1 MSSGRCIH
9 INLLENHSMKQFLL
23 ILFAPLLMAGCIMGP
38 QGELVGVQNRQYW
51 EQSNPFGM
59 NYIHFGSYTMGP
71 SDQDV
76 PFALNTRSKTVTIPP
91 FYMDV
96 HEITN
101 NEYRQFVYYVRD
113 SLFLQTLADND
124 DDRYYIAENDRGQ
137 ELDRFI
143 DKGFVLNW
151 EEPIDW
157 EDEDIFDL
165 LYDEFFLQGSDQ
177 FYNRREVDTR
187 KLNFTYF
194 WVNLDAAAS
203 NNTSDMVEYGVENE
217 ISQLH
222 STRRHSDR
230 AQFVIRETINVYPD
244 TLVWIHDHTY
254 AYNEPL
260 AEMYFWHNAYD
271 DYPVVGVTWGQAKA
285 FNAWRTQIMNEW
297 KQKNGEPYVQKF
309 RLPSEA
315 EWEFAARGGRDLAPF
330 PWGGPYARN
339 QQGCVLANFKPM
351 RGDYVEDANAYTAP
365 VESYSPNDYGL
376 YNMSGNVAE
385 WTNTAFDE
393 TVYDF
398 SWDLA
403 PDYVYHAKV
412 DDPPALKRKVIR
424 GGSWKDIGYYCQT
437 GTRTY
442 EYSDTAKAYIG
453 FRSVMSYLGRGKSGL
468 PEEWN

>member
-1 MSSGRCIH
+1 
-9 INLLENHSMKQFLL
+9 MKK
-23 ILFAPLLMAGCIMGP
+23 LLMILLAPVMLSACYMGP
-38 QGELVGVQNRQYW
+38 QGELVGVHPRQYW
-51 EQSNPFGM
+51 EQSNPYGM

-101 NEYRQFVYYVRD
+101 NEYRQFVDYVRD

-143 DKGFVLNW
+143 DKGFLLNW
-151 EEPIDW
+151 EETIDW
-157 EDEDIFDL
+157 EDEDVFDL
-165 LYDEFFLQGSDQ
+165 LYDEFYLQGSDQ
-177 FYNRREVDTR
+177 FYNRRELDTR
-187 KLNFTYF
+187 KLNYRYY
-194 WVNLDAAAS
+194 WVNLDAAAQKS
-203 NNTSDMVEYGVENE
+203 GRDEEYGEVNE
-217 ISQLH
+217 MNQLH

-230 AQFVIRETINVYPD
+230 AQFVVEEIINVYPD
-244 TLVWIHDHTY
+244 TLVWIHDATY
-254 AYNEPL
+254 AYNEPY
-260 AEMYFWHNAYD
+260 AEMYFWHPAFD

-297 KQKNGEPYVQKF
+297 KQKNNETFVQRF

-315 EWEFAARGGRDLAPF
+315 EWECAARGGRDLAPF

-385 WTNTAFDE
+385 WTNTAYDE

-437 GTRTY
+437 GTRTF
-442 EYSDTAKAYIG
+442 EYSDTAKASVG

>member
-1 MSSGRCIH
+1 
-9 INLLENHSMKQFLL
+9 MKK
-23 ILFAPLLMAGCIMGP
+23 LLMILLAPVMLSACYMGP
-38 QGELVGVQNRQYW
+38 QGELVGVHPRQYW
-51 EQSNPFGM
+51 EQSNPYGM

-101 NEYRQFVYYVRD
+101 NEYRQFVDYVRD

-143 DKGFVLNW
+143 DKGFLLNW
-151 EEPIDW
+151 EETIDW
-157 EDEDIFDL
+157 EDEDVFDL
-165 LYDEFFLQGSDQ
+165 LYDEFYLQGSDQ
-177 FYNRREVDTR
+177 FYNRRELDTR
-187 KLNFTYF
+187 KLNYRYY
-194 WVNLDAAAS
+194 WVNLDAAAQKS
-203 NNTSDMVEYGVENE
+203 GRDEEYGEVNE
-217 ISQLH
+217 MNQLH

-230 AQFVIRETINVYPD
+230 AQFVVEEIINVYPD
-244 TLVWIHDHTY
+244 TLVWIHDATY
-254 AYNEPL
+254 AYNEPY
-260 AEMYFWHNAYD
+260 AEMYFWHPAFD

-297 KQKNGEPYVQKF
+297 KQKNNETFVQKF

-385 WTNTAFDE
+385 WTNTAYDE

-437 GTRTY
+437 GTRTF
-442 EYSDTAKAYIG
+442 EYSDTAKASVG

>member
-1 MSSGRCIH
+1 
-9 INLLENHSMKQFLL
+9 MKK
-23 ILFAPLLMAGCIMGP
+23 LLMILLAPVMLSACYMGP
-38 QGELVGVQNRQYW
+38 QGELVGVHPRQYW
-51 EQSNPFGM
+51 EQSNPYGM

-101 NEYRQFVYYVRD
+101 NEYRQFVDYVRD

-143 DKGFVLNW
+143 DKGFLLNW
-151 EEPIDW
+151 EETIDW
-157 EDEDIFDL
+157 EDEDVFDL
-165 LYDEFFLQGSDQ
+165 LYDEFYLQGSDQ
-177 FYNRREVDTR
+177 FYNRRELDTR
-187 KLNFTYF
+187 KLNYRYY
-194 WVNLDAAAS
+194 WVNLDAAAQK
-203 NNTSDMVEYGVENE
+203 NGRDEEYGEVNE
-217 ISQLH
+217 MNQLH

-230 AQFVIRETINVYPD
+230 AQFVVEEIINVYPD
-244 TLVWIHDHTY
+244 TLVWIHDATY
-254 AYNEPL
+254 AYNEPY
-260 AEMYFWHNAYD
+260 AEMYFWHPAFD

-297 KQKNGEPYVQKF
+297 KQKNNETFVQKF

-385 WTNTAFDE
+385 WTNTAYDE

-437 GTRTY
+437 GTRTF
-442 EYSDTAKAYIG
+442 EYSDTAKASVG

>member
-1 MSSGRCIH
+1 
-9 INLLENHSMKQFLL
+9 
-23 ILFAPLLMAGCIMGP
+23 
-38 QGELVGVQNRQYW
+38 
-51 EQSNPFGM
+51 
-59 NYIHFGSYTMGP
+59 
-71 SDQDV
+71 
-76 PFALNTRSKTVTIPP
+76 
-91 FYMDV
+91 MDI

-113 SLFLQTLADND
+113 SLYLQTLADND
-124 DDRYYIAENDRGQ
+124 DDRYYIAENDKGQ
-137 ELDRFI
+137 ELDRFV
-143 DKGFVLNW
+143 DKGFILNW

-157 EDEDIFDL
+157 EDEDIFDV

-177 FYNRREVDTR
+177 FYNRRELDTR
-187 KLNFTYF
+187 KLNYTYF

-203 NNTSDMVEYGVENE
+203 KNSDDMVEYGVTNE
-217 ISQLH
+217 MGQLH

-297 KQKNGEPYVQKF
+297 KQKNGETYVQRF

-315 EWEFAARGGRDLAPF
+315 EWEYAARGGRNLAPF

-351 RGDYVEDANAYTAP
+351 RGDFVEDANAYTAP

-437 GTRTY
+437 GTRSF

-453 FRSVMSYLGRGKSGL
+453 FRSVQSYLGRGKSGL

>member
-1 MSSGRCIH
+1 
-9 INLLENHSMKQFLL
+9 MKK
-23 ILFAPLLMAGCIMGP
+23 LLMILLAPVMLSACYMGP
-38 QGELVGVQNRQYW
+38 QGELVGVHPRQYW
-51 EQSNPFGM
+51 EQSNPYGM

-101 NEYRQFVYYVRD
+101 NEYRQFVDYVRD

-143 DKGFVLNW
+143 DKGFLLNW
-151 EEPIDW
+151 EETIDW
-157 EDEDIFDL
+157 EDEDVFDL
-165 LYDEFFLQGSDQ
+165 LYDEFYLQGSDQ

-187 KLNFTYF
+187 KLNYRYY
-194 WVNLDAAAS
+194 WVNLDAAAQKS
-203 NNTSDMVEYGVENE
+203 GRDEEYGEVNE
-217 ISQLH
+217 MNQLH

-230 AQFVIRETINVYPD
+230 AQFVLEEIINVYPD
-244 TLVWIHDHTY
+244 TLVWIHDATY
-254 AYNEPL
+254 AYNEPY
-260 AEMYFWHNAYD
+260 AEMYFWHPAFD

-297 KQKNGEPYVQKF
+297 KQKNNETFVQRF

-385 WTNTAFDE
+385 WTNTAYDE

-437 GTRTY
+437 GTRTF
-442 EYSDTAKAYIG
+442 EYSDTAKASVG

>member
-1 MSSGRCIH
+1 
-9 INLLENHSMKQFLL
+9 MKKLLL
-23 ILFAPLLMAGCIMGP
+23 ILIAPLFFSGCYMGP
-38 QGELVGVQNRQYW
+38 QGELVGVHPRQYW
-51 EQSNPFGM
+51 EQSNPYGM

-91 FYMDV
+91 FYIDV

-101 NEYRQFVYYVRD
+101 NEYRQFVHYVRD
-113 SLFLQTLADND
+113 SLFLDALFQDAGLEQYGTDVDENGD
-124 DDRYYIAENDRGQ
+124 DLERIR
-137 ELDRFI
+137 
-143 DKGFVLNW
+143 KGYLLNW

-157 EDEDIFDL
+157 EEEEVSEVLNEFYYSGAESF
-165 LYDEFFLQGSDQ
+165 YDRKEL
-177 FYNRREVDTR
+177 DTR
-187 KLNFTYF
+187 RLNYTYF
-194 WVNLDAAAS
+194 WVNLDAAGKKDVGDDDNRDWELGEA
-203 NNTSDMVEYGVENE
+203 NE
-217 ISQLH
+217 MGQLH
-222 STRRHSDR
+222 SVKRHSDR
-230 AQFVIRETINVYPD
+230 AQFIIRETINVYPD
-244 TLVWIHDHTY
+244 TLVWIQDYSY
-254 AYNEPL
+254 AYNEPY
-260 AEMYFWHNAYD
+260 AEAYFWHPAFD

-297 KQKNGEPYVQKF
+297 KQKNGETYVQRF

-315 EWEFAARGGRDLAPF
+315 EWEFAARGGRHLAPY

-339 QQGCVLANFKPM
+339 EQGCVLANFKPM

-376 YNMSGNVAE
+376 FNMSGNVAE
-385 WTNTAFDE
+385 WTNTAYDE

-403 PDYVYHAKV
+403 PDYVYHAKA
-412 DDPPALKRKVIR
+412 DDPPALKRKVVR

-437 GTRTY
+437 GTRSF

-453 FRSVMSYLGRGKSGL
+453 FRSVMSFLGRGKSGL

>member
-1 MSSGRCIH
+1 
-9 INLLENHSMKQFLL
+9 MKKFLL
-23 ILFAPLLMAGCIMGP
+23 ILLAPLFFAGCYMGP
-38 QGELVGVQNRQYW
+38 QGELVGVQKREYW
-51 EQSNPFGM
+51 EQANPYGM

-91 FYMDV
+91 FYMDI

-113 SLFLQTLADND
+113 SLYLQTLADND
-124 DDRYYIAENDRGQ
+124 DDRYYIAENDKGQ
-137 ELDRFI
+137 ELDRFV
-143 DKGFVLNW
+143 DKGFILNW

-157 EDEDIFDL
+157 EDEDIFDV

-177 FYNRREVDTR
+177 FYNRRELDTR
-187 KLNFTYF
+187 KLNYTYF

-203 NNTSDMVEYGVENE
+203 KNSDDMVEYGVTNE
-217 ISQLH
+217 MGQLH

-297 KQKNGEPYVQKF
+297 KQKNGETYVQRF

-315 EWEFAARGGRDLAPF
+315 EWEYAARGGRNLAPF

-351 RGDYVEDANAYTAP
+351 RGDFVEDANAYTAP

-437 GTRTY
+437 GTRSF

-453 FRSVMSYLGRGKSGL
+453 FRSVQSYLGRGKSGL

>member
-1 MSSGRCIH
+1 
-9 INLLENHSMKQFLL
+9 MKKFLL
-23 ILFAPLLMAGCIMGP
+23 ILVAPLFFAGCYMGP
-38 QGELVGVQNRQYW
+38 QGELVGVQKREYW
-51 EQSNPFGM
+51 EQANPYGM

-91 FYMDV
+91 FYMDI

-113 SLFLQTLADND
+113 SLYLQTLADND
-124 DDRYYIAENDRGQ
+124 DDRYYIAENDKGQ

-143 DKGFVLNW
+143 DKGFILNW

-157 EDEDIFDL
+157 EDEDIFDV

-177 FYNRREVDTR
+177 FYNRRELDTR
-187 KLNFTYF
+187 KLNYTYF

-203 NNTSDMVEYGVENE
+203 KNSDDMVEYGVTNE
-217 ISQLH
+217 MGQLH

-297 KQKNGEPYVQKF
+297 KQKNGETYVQRF

-315 EWEFAARGGRDLAPF
+315 EWEYAARGGRNLAPF

-351 RGDYVEDANAYTAP
+351 RGDFVEDANAYTAP

-437 GTRTY
+437 GTRSF
-442 EYSDTAKAYIG
+442 EYSDTSKAYIG
-453 FRSVMSYLGRGKSGL
+453 FRSVQSYLGRGKSGL

>member
-1 MSSGRCIH
+1 
-9 INLLENHSMKQFLL
+9 MKK
-23 ILFAPLLMAGCIMGP
+23 LLMILLAPVMLSACYMGP
-38 QGELVGVQNRQYW
+38 QGELVGVHPRQYW
-51 EQSNPFGM
+51 EQSNPYGM

-101 NEYRQFVYYVRD
+101 NEYRQFVDYVRD

-143 DKGFVLNW
+143 DKGFLLNW
-151 EEPIDW
+151 EETIDW
-157 EDEDIFDL
+157 EDEDVFDL
-165 LYDEFFLQGSDQ
+165 LYDEFYLQGSDQ
-177 FYNRREVDTR
+177 FYNRRELDTR
-187 KLNFTYF
+187 KLNYRYY
-194 WVNLDAAAS
+194 WVNLDAAAQKS
-203 NNTSDMVEYGVENE
+203 GRDEEYGEVNE
-217 ISQLH
+217 MNQLH

-230 AQFVIRETINVYPD
+230 AQFVVEEIINVYPD
-244 TLVWIHDHTY
+244 TLVWIHDATY
-254 AYNEPL
+254 AYNEPY
-260 AEMYFWHNAYD
+260 AEMYFWHPAFD

-297 KQKNGEPYVQKF
+297 KQKNNETFVQRF

-385 WTNTAFDE
+385 WTNTAYDE

-437 GTRTY
+437 GTRTF
-442 EYSDTAKAYIG
+442 EYSDTVKASVG

>member
-1 MSSGRCIH
+1 
-9 INLLENHSMKQFLL
+9 MKK
-23 ILFAPLLMAGCIMGP
+23 LLMILLAPVMLSACYMGP
-38 QGELVGVQNRQYW
+38 QGELVGVHPRQYW
-51 EQSNPFGM
+51 EQSNPYGM

-101 NEYRQFVYYVRD
+101 NEYRQFVDYVRD

-124 DDRYYIAENDRGQ
+124 DDRYYIAENARGQ

-143 DKGFVLNW
+143 DKGFLLNW
-151 EEPIDW
+151 EETIDW
-157 EDEDIFDL
+157 EDEDVFDL
-165 LYDEFFLQGSDQ
+165 LYDEFYLQGSDQ
-177 FYNRREVDTR
+177 FYNRRELDTR
-187 KLNFTYF
+187 KLNYRYY
-194 WVNLDAAAS
+194 WVNLDAAAQKS
-203 NNTSDMVEYGVENE
+203 GRDEEYGEVNE
-217 ISQLH
+217 MNQLH

-230 AQFVIRETINVYPD
+230 AQFVVEEIINVYPD
-244 TLVWIHDHTY
+244 TLVWIHDATY
-254 AYNEPL
+254 AYNEPY
-260 AEMYFWHNAYD
+260 AEMYFWHPAFD

-297 KQKNGEPYVQKF
+297 KQKNNETFVQKF

-385 WTNTAFDE
+385 WTNTAYDE

-437 GTRTY
+437 GTRTF
-442 EYSDTAKAYIG
+442 EYSDTAKASVG

>member
-1 MSSGRCIH
+1 
-9 INLLENHSMKQFLL
+9 MKKFLL
-23 ILFAPLLMAGCIMGP
+23 ILLAPLFFAGCYMGP
-38 QGELVGVQNRQYW
+38 QGELVGVQKREYW
-51 EQSNPFGM
+51 EQANPYGM

-91 FYMDV
+91 FYMDI

-113 SLFLQTLADND
+113 SLYLQTLADND
-124 DDRYYIAENDRGQ
+124 DDRYYIAENDKGQ

-143 DKGFVLNW
+143 DKGFILNW

-157 EDEDIFDL
+157 EDEDIFDV

-177 FYNRREVDTR
+177 FYNRRELDTR
-187 KLNFTYF
+187 KLNYTYF

-203 NNTSDMVEYGVENE
+203 KNSDDMVEYGVTNE
-217 ISQLH
+217 MGQLH

-297 KQKNGEPYVQKF
+297 KQKNGETYVQRF

-315 EWEFAARGGRDLAPF
+315 EWEYAARGGRNLAPF

-351 RGDYVEDANAYTAP
+351 RGDFVEDANAYTAP

-437 GTRTY
+437 GTRSF

-453 FRSVMSYLGRGKSGL
+453 FRSVQSYLGRGKSGL

>member
-1 MSSGRCIH
+1 
-9 INLLENHSMKQFLL
+9 MKK
-23 ILFAPLLMAGCIMGP
+23 LLMILLAPVMLSACYMGP
-38 QGELVGVQNRQYW
+38 QGELVGVHPRQYW
-51 EQSNPFGM
+51 EQSNPYGM

-101 NEYRQFVYYVRD
+101 NEYRQFVDYVRD

-143 DKGFVLNW
+143 DKGFLLNW
-151 EEPIDW
+151 EETIDW
-157 EDEDIFDL
+157 EDEDVFDL
-165 LYDEFFLQGSDQ
+165 LYDEFYLQGSDQ
-177 FYNRREVDTR
+177 FYNRRELDTR
-187 KLNFTYF
+187 KLNYRYY
-194 WVNLDAAAS
+194 WVNLDAAAQKS
-203 NNTSDMVEYGVENE
+203 GRDEEYGEVNE
-217 ISQLH
+217 MNQLH

-230 AQFVIRETINVYPD
+230 AQFVVEEIINVYPD
-244 TLVWIHDHTY
+244 TLVWIHDATY
-254 AYNEPL
+254 AYNEPY
-260 AEMYFWHNAYD
+260 AEMYFWHPAFD

-297 KQKNGEPYVQKF
+297 KQKNNETFVQKF

-385 WTNTAFDE
+385 WTNTAYDE

-437 GTRTY
+437 GTRTF
-442 EYSDTAKAYIG
+442 EYSDTAKASVG
-453 FRSVMSYLGRGKSGL
+453 SRSVMSYLGRGKSGL

>member
-1 MSSGRCIH
+1 
-9 INLLENHSMKQFLL
+9 MKK
-23 ILFAPLLMAGCIMGP
+23 LLMILLAPVFMSACYMGP
-38 QGELVGVQNRQYW
+38 QGELVGVQPRQYW
-51 EQSNPFGM
+51 EQSNPYGM

-96 HEITN
+96 HEITT
-101 NEYRQFVYYVRD
+101 NEYRQFVNYVRD
-113 SLFLQTLADND
+113 SLYLQTLADND
-124 DDRYYIAENDRGQ
+124 DDRYYTAENERGQ

-143 DKGFVLNW
+143 DKGFTLNW

-177 FYNRREVDTR
+177 FYNRRELDTR
-187 KLNFTYF
+187 KLNYRYY
-194 WVNLDAAAS
+194 WVNLDEAARK
-203 NNTSDMVEYGVENE
+203 SDRDEEYGEVN
-217 ISQLH
+217 SLNQLH

-230 AQFVIRETINVYPD
+230 AQFVVEEIINVYPD
-244 TLVWIHDHTY
+244 TLVWIHDATY
-254 AYNEPL
+254 AYNEPY
-260 AEMYFWHNAYD
+260 AEAYFWHPAFD
-271 DYPVVGVTWGQAKA
+271 DYPLVGVTWGQAKA

-297 KQKNGEPYVQKF
+297 KQKNNETYVQKF

-315 EWEFAARGGRDLAPF
+315 EWEFAARGGRNLAPF

-398 SWDLA
+398 SWDLS

-437 GTRTY
+437 GTRTF
-442 EYSDTAKAYIG
+442 EYSDTAKASIG

>member
-1 MSSGRCIH
+1 
-9 INLLENHSMKQFLL
+9 MKK
-23 ILFAPLLMAGCIMGP
+23 LLMILLAPVMLSACYMGP
-38 QGELVGVQNRQYW
+38 QGELVGVQKRQYW
-51 EQSNPFGM
+51 DQSNPYGM

-96 HEITN
+96 HEISN
-101 NEYRQFVYYVRD
+101 NEYRQFVHYVRD

-124 DDRYYIAENDRGQ
+124 DDRYFVAENAKGQ

-143 DKGFVLNW
+143 DKGFLLNW
-151 EEPIDW
+151 EEPVDW
-157 EDEDIFDL
+157 EDEDVFDL
-165 LYDEFFLQGSDQ
+165 LYDEFYLQGSDQ
-177 FYNRREVDTR
+177 FYNRRELDTR
-187 KLNFTYF
+187 KLSYRYY
-194 WVNLDAAAS
+194 WVNLDAAAQK
-203 NNTSDMVEYGVENE
+203 DGRDEEYGQVNE
-217 ISQLH
+217 LNQLH

-230 AQFVIRETINVYPD
+230 AQFVLEEIINIYPD
-244 TLVWIHDHTY
+244 TLVWIHDATY
-254 AYNEPL
+254 AYNEPY
-260 AEMYFWHNAYD
+260 AEMYFWHPAFD

-297 KQKNGEPYVQKF
+297 KQKNNETFVQRF

-315 EWEFAARGGRDLAPF
+315 EWEYAARGGRNLAPF

-339 QQGCVLANFKPM
+339 SQGCVLANFKPM

-403 PDYVYHAKV
+403 PEYVYHAKV
-412 DDPPALKRKVIR
+412 DDFPALKRKVIR

-437 GTRTY
+437 GTRAF

>member
-1 MSSGRCIH
+1 
-9 INLLENHSMKQFLL
+9 MKK
-23 ILFAPLLMAGCIMGP
+23 LLMILLAPVMLSACYMGP
-38 QGELVGVQNRQYW
+38 QGELVGVHPRQYW
-51 EQSNPFGM
+51 EQSNPYGM
-59 NYIHFGSYTMGP
+59 NYIHFGSYTMAP

-101 NEYRQFVYYVRD
+101 NEYRQFVDYVRD

-143 DKGFVLNW
+143 DKGFLLNW
-151 EEPIDW
+151 EETIDW
-157 EDEDIFDL
+157 EDEDVFDL
-165 LYDEFFLQGSDQ
+165 LYDEFYLQGSDQ
-177 FYNRREVDTR
+177 FYNRRELDTR
-187 KLNFTYF
+187 KLNYRYY
-194 WVNLDAAAS
+194 WVNLDAAAQKS
-203 NNTSDMVEYGVENE
+203 GRDEEYGEVNE
-217 ISQLH
+217 MNQLH

-230 AQFVIRETINVYPD
+230 AQFVVEEIINVYPD
-244 TLVWIHDHTY
+244 TLVWIHDATY
-254 AYNEPL
+254 AYNEPY
-260 AEMYFWHNAYD
+260 AEMYFWHPAFD

-297 KQKNGEPYVQKF
+297 KQKNNETFVQKF

-385 WTNTAFDE
+385 WTNTAYDE

-437 GTRTY
+437 GTRTF
-442 EYSDTAKAYIG
+442 EYSDTAKASVG

>member
-1 MSSGRCIH
+1 
-9 INLLENHSMKQFLL
+9 MKK
-23 ILFAPLLMAGCIMGP
+23 LLMILLAPVMLSACYMGP
-38 QGELVGVQNRQYW
+38 QGELVGVHPRQYW
-51 EQSNPFGM
+51 EQSNPYGM

-101 NEYRQFVYYVRD
+101 NEYRQFVDYVRD

-143 DKGFVLNW
+143 DKGFLLNW
-151 EEPIDW
+151 EETIDW
-157 EDEDIFDL
+157 EDEDVFDL
-165 LYDEFFLQGSDQ
+165 LYDEFYLQGSDQ
-177 FYNRREVDTR
+177 FYNRRELDTR
-187 KLNFTYF
+187 KLNYRYY
-194 WVNLDAAAS
+194 WVNLDAAAQKS
-203 NNTSDMVEYGVENE
+203 GRDEEYGEVNE
-217 ISQLH
+217 MNQLH

-230 AQFVIRETINVYPD
+230 AQFVVEEIINVYPD
-244 TLVWIHDHTY
+244 TLVWIHDATY
-254 AYNEPL
+254 AYNEPY
-260 AEMYFWHNAYD
+260 AEMYFWHPAFD

-297 KQKNGEPYVQKF
+297 KQKNNETFVQKF

-385 WTNTAFDE
+385 WTNTAYDE

-403 PDYVYHAKV
+403 PEYVYHAKV

-437 GTRTY
+437 GTRTF
-442 EYSDTAKAYIG
+442 EYSDTAKASVG

>member
-1 MSSGRCIH
+1 
-9 INLLENHSMKQFLL
+9 
-23 ILFAPLLMAGCIMGP
+23 
-38 QGELVGVQNRQYW
+38 
-51 EQSNPFGM
+51 
-59 NYIHFGSYTMGP
+59 
-71 SDQDV
+71 
-76 PFALNTRSKTVTIPP
+76 VTIPP
-91 FYMDV
+91 FYMDI

-113 SLFLQTLADND
+113 SLYLQTLADND
-124 DDRYYIAENDRGQ
+124 DDRYYIAENDKGQ
-137 ELDRFI
+137 ELDRFV
-143 DKGFVLNW
+143 DKGFILNW

-157 EDEDIFDL
+157 EDEDIFDV

-177 FYNRREVDTR
+177 FYNRRELDTR
-187 KLNFTYF
+187 KLNYTYF

-203 NNTSDMVEYGVENE
+203 KNSDDMVEYGVTNE
-217 ISQLH
+217 MGQLH

-297 KQKNGEPYVQKF
+297 KQKNGETYVQRF

-315 EWEFAARGGRDLAPF
+315 EWEYAARGGRNLAPF

-351 RGDYVEDANAYTAP
+351 RGDFVEDANAYTAP

-437 GTRTY
+437 GTRSF

-453 FRSVMSYLGRGKSGL
+453 FRSVQSYLGRGKSGL

>member
-1 MSSGRCIH
+1 
-9 INLLENHSMKQFLL
+9 MKKFLL
-23 ILFAPLLMAGCIMGP
+23 ILVAPLFFAGCYMGP
-38 QGELVGVQNRQYW
+38 QGELVGVQKREYW
-51 EQSNPFGM
+51 EQANPYGM

-91 FYMDV
+91 FYMDI

-113 SLFLQTLADND
+113 SLYLQTLADND
-124 DDRYYIAENDRGQ
+124 DDRYYIAENDKGQ

-143 DKGFVLNW
+143 DKGFILNW

-157 EDEDIFDL
+157 EDEDIFDV

-177 FYNRREVDTR
+177 FYNRRELDTR
-187 KLNFTYF
+187 KLNYTYF

-203 NNTSDMVEYGVENE
+203 KNSDDMVEYGVTNE
-217 ISQLH
+217 MGQLH

-297 KQKNGEPYVQKF
+297 KQKNGETYVQRF

-315 EWEFAARGGRDLAPF
+315 EWEYAARGGRNLAPF

-351 RGDYVEDANAYTAP
+351 RGDFVEDANAYTAP

-437 GTRTY
+437 GTRSF

-453 FRSVMSYLGRGKSGL
+453 FRSVQSYLGRGKSGL

>member
-1 MSSGRCIH
+1 
-9 INLLENHSMKQFLL
+9 MKK
-23 ILFAPLLMAGCIMGP
+23 LLMILLAPVMLSACYMGP
-38 QGELVGVQNRQYW
+38 QGELVGVHPRQYW
-51 EQSNPFGM
+51 EQSNPYGM

-101 NEYRQFVYYVRD
+101 NEYRQFVDYVRD

-143 DKGFVLNW
+143 DKGFLLNW
-151 EEPIDW
+151 EETIDW
-157 EDEDIFDL
+157 EDEDVFDL
-165 LYDEFFLQGSDQ
+165 LYDEFYLQGSDQ
-177 FYNRREVDTR
+177 FYNRRELDTR
-187 KLNFTYF
+187 KLNYRYY
-194 WVNLDAAAS
+194 WVNLDAAAQKS
-203 NNTSDMVEYGVENE
+203 GRDEEYGEVNE
-217 ISQLH
+217 MNQLH

-230 AQFVIRETINVYPD
+230 AQFVVEEIINVYPD
-244 TLVWIHDHTY
+244 TLVWIHDATY
-254 AYNEPL
+254 AYNEPY
-260 AEMYFWHNAYD
+260 AEMYFWHPAFD

-297 KQKNGEPYVQKF
+297 KQKNNETFVQRF

-385 WTNTAFDE
+385 WTNTAYDE

-437 GTRTY
+437 GTRTF
-442 EYSDTAKAYIG
+442 EYSDTAKASVG